1 MGTYVEVEPG
11 VKLYVEDVNPG
22 GKKTVLFLH
31 GWPLSHRQFEYQF
44 NVLPA
49 QGFRCVGVD
58 WRGFGRSDKPWDGY
72 RYDRLA
78 DDLRAVV
85 DTLGLQGIT
94 LAGHSTGG
102 AIAIRYMTRHGGHG
116 VSRLVL
122 ISAAAPTGFTRET
135 AGRLLNETMND
146 RPAMIRGITDTFF
159 FQYITKPFAKWFFK
173 MALQAAG
180 WSTAAVIRM
189 LRDENLHADLPRISV
204 PTLIA
209 HGIHDRVIP
218 FAQAQDM
225 HRAIRPSWLVP
236 FAYSGHGLFWEE
248 RDRFNRLLAQFAG

>member
-1 MGTYVEVEPG
+1 LM
-11 VKLYVEDVNPG
+11 
-22 GKKTVLFLH
+22 
-31 GWPLSHRQFEYQF
+31 
-44 NVLPA
+44 
-49 QGFRCVGVD
+49 
-58 WRGFGRSDKPWDGY
+58 
-72 RYDRLA
+72 
-78 DDLRAVV
+78 
-85 DTLGLQGIT
+85 
-94 LAGHSTGG
+94 
-102 AIAIRYMTRHGGHG
+102 
-116 VSRLVL
+116 L

-135 AGRLLNETMND
+135 ASRLLAETMND

-159 FQYITKPFAKWFFK
+159 FQYITKPFAEWFFR

-189 LRDENLHADLPRISV
+189 LRDETLYADLPRITV

-218 FAQAQDM
+218 FAQAQEM
-225 HRAIRPSWLVP
+225 HRAIGLSWLVP